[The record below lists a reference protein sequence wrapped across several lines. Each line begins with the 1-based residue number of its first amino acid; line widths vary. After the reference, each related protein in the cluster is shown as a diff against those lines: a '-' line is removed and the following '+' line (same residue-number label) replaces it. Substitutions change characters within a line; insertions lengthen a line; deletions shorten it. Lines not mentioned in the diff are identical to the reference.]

1 LKIGIY
7 GGTFNPPH
15 LGHLTAAAA
24 VIATLKLDKLL
35 LIPASIPPH
44 KDLPADSATA
54 EQRLEMTRMAGE
66 QLGLGSKV
74 ETLDMEVRRAG
85 KSFTSDTLAE
95 LKAQFPEDELWLL
108 MGTDMF
114 LSFETWHEPEK
125 IASLAGIAA
134 FGRTKADMEPQF
146 SAQRDKLY
154 RLYPDARIFT
164 LTVPGVIDISS
175 TERRERLA
183 SGTGENL
190 LPPAVYGYILRN
202 RLYGTDVNLKDLTLS
217 QLRPVA
223 LSYLKYK
230 RIPHVLGT
238 EQEAIRLATRY
249 GADVEKARVAALL
262 HDCTKKLDMPEQ
274 LALCR
279 QYGIE
284 LDELEQKALKLLH
297 AKTGAAI
304 AREVF
309 GVDDEIY
316 RAIWWHT
323 TGHADMTLLEKII
336 YLADYIEPSRD
347 FPGVND
353 LRACVYEDLDRGMLM
368 GLEMTIDE
376 MTEMGNPVHHATM
389 EARDWLKGKR

>member
-1 LKIGIY
+1 MKIGIY
-7 GGTFNPPH
+7 GGTFDPIH
-15 LGHLTAAAA
+15 RGHITAAQAA
-24 VIATLKLDKLL
+24 AQQLGLDLLL

-44 KDLPADSATA
+44 KALPEGGADAA
-54 EQRLEMTRMAGE
+54 QRLEMA
-66 QLGLGSKV
+66 
-74 ETLDMEVRRAG
+74 TLATAELSCPAQVLDVEVRRQG
-85 KSFTSDTLAE
+85 KSYTADTLRT
-95 LKAQFPEDELWLL
+95 LRRQYPEDELWLL

-175 TERRERLA
+175 TELREQLA

-202 RLYGTDVNLKDLTLS
+202 HLYGTDVNLKSLTLS

-238 EQEAIRLATRY
+238 EQEAIRLARRY
-249 GADVEKARVAALL
+249 GADETDARIAALL
-262 HDCTKKLDMPEQ
+262 HDCTKKLDMEQQ

-279 QYGIE
+279 RYDIR
-284 LDELEQKALKLLH
+284 LDELEQHALKLLH
-297 AKTGAAI
+297 AKTGAAV
-304 AREVF
+304 ARDIF
-309 GVDDEIY
+309 GVKDAVYE
-316 RAIWWHT
+316 AIRWHT
-323 TGHADMTLLEKII
+323 TGKPDMTLLEKVI
-336 YLADYIEPSRD
+336 YLADYIEPNRD
-347 FPGVND
+347 FPGVD
-353 LRACVYEDLDRGMLM
+353 ELRRAVYDDLDKGLLM
-368 GLEMTIDE
+368 GLSDTIDE
-376 MTEMGNPVHHATM
+376 MERMGNPVHHDTL
-389 EARDWLKGKR
+389 EARDFLLRGEAK